1 MQIACHDL
9 VKRYPLADRE
19 VEAYVAAALARLDP
33 GAAILGEEGT
43 VRAGEGDRWYVIDP
57 IDGTSAFVAGLPTWC
72 VSIGLVAGREMVRLA
87 RVLPVNIAMRVALM
101 GKHERLSVSRAYELG
116 LVSEVVPHVGLM
128 DRAWEIAETVNR
140 NAPLAIR
147 GTRLAIRK
155 GLSLPIYEAELLSE
169 GYRLRVSQTGD
180 AQEGPKAFLEKRD
193 PVWRVR

>member
-1 MQIACHDL
+1 M
-9 VKRYPLADRE
+9 E
-19 VEAYVAAALARLDP
+19 EA
-33 GAAILGEEGT
+33 
-43 VRAGEGDRWYVIDP
+43 
-57 IDGTSAFVAGLPTWC
+57 
-72 VSIGLVAGREMVRLA
+72 
-87 RVLPVNIAMRVALM
+87 PV
-101 GKHERLSVSRAYELG
+101 
-116 LVSEVVPHVGLM
+116 
-128 DRAWEIAETVNR
+128 RAWEIAETVNR